1 MKPKIVK
8 ISRPSQREHKK
19 TIDMVTRL
27 YVHLLKSDIRVSS
40 DEVAIL
46 YTVLVN
52 LFHKVDVSWEV
63 YIRQVLE
70 NDIPIAQVVSYLNAH
85 LTRLDKIRILLSIVI
100 MANTDN
106 NFAISEITTILD
118 LGRQFNLETD
128 GFMNLI
134 NSFETKSDSLIIVEQ
149 GNLFNSAHNSLFYDY
164 LTFGRETENDII
176 FKDKI
181 VSERELLLIL
191 IDKFMFVLTSA
202 KTTSQIDGIALKP
215 NMIYFL
221 SHESVLT
228 VGNINFEHEILS
240 KMYLAQETYDI
251 IYFHK
256 QDYDFRIINN
266 KNRYSVILNQGTIY
280 RNGKSVIHNKES
292 SISYDDI
299 MQIKGDYAPFTLQDV
314 IHERS
319 DIGVENIV
327 PKELFINHEGEYF
340 ALSRTASP
348 KTVIRFTVDETILT
362 AYPVK
367 KGFVF
372 SINGKVV
379 TQPTTL
385 HLNVDVLS
393 IQKGNYRINSFYDM
407 VDVPFEINHIEI
419 MDIKHYFKDNT
430 LALDS
435 VSFSMDKGEFV
446 GILGQSGCGKSTL
459 LKTISG
465 EIHPTYG
472 SVKIDG
478 KNLYRNIM
486 YFTEHFGY
494 VPQEDLLF
502 NNLTVYENLMYR
514 GKMRMPTISR
524 EHLDQKI
531 SIILNQTNLMQRKY
545 SLVGD
550 LKNKLMSGGERK
562 RLNIA
567 LEMLFEPTLII
578 CDEPTSGLSSS
589 DAEQVI
595 DMLKEL
601 TMQGK
606 LVLCTIHQPNADIYS
621 KFDKVLLMD
630 NGGRQVF
637 YGTPDASFSYF
648 DTELSQT
655 SHRKDEIDKKRFLKT
670 PDYVYDVISYP
681 EYRENGE
688 IAYEQV
694 NQRIVVKRKF
704 PPEYWRDRYKRKMLF
719 EIISNELP
727 AETSELPI
735 QKVAR
740 KRLPVLGRIKL
751 FLLYIKRNF
760 QLKIRNRTNMMI
772 TFMEAPLLG
781 LIVGFILRLAPE
793 ADKYSYYRN
802 TNIGVYI
809 FVSIIVF
816 IFLGM
821 SSSIQEIL
829 EERRMILR
837 EKMMN
842 LRASDYLGAKVII
855 LSLFAILQVIL
866 YYAVSASILEM
877 RGIIGPSMIYYFS
890 SSVIGFSMGL
900 FISSFLND
908 SRAIINILPLVL
920 IPQIIFGGAIIQ
932 YEKMNQDLKLFKKSP
947 IPEIV
952 QIIPSRWLFEGMFTA
967 QSNLNAYSRQLD
979 QQEKKRLTLEK
990 KYRKGYITFG
1000 ELQSATDKLYQEK
1013 AVIAKDY
1020 PVQKYTNRNINSAV
1034 NMMDGHF
1041 LNTYENVFLSSY
1053 KHLFDKKY
1061 KTYVLDLWIVLLYAF
1076 LFQLA
1081 TLVKLKYFFKE

>member
-1 MKPKIVK
+1 MKSKI
-8 ISRPSQREHKK
+8 INLSRSSQREHKQ
-19 TIDMVTRL
+19 TINMVTRL

-63 YIRQVLE
+63 YLRQVLE
-70 NDIPIAQVVSYLNAH
+70 NDIPIEQVISYLNIH

-106 NFAISEITTILD
+106 DFAISEITTILE
-118 LGRQFNLETD
+118 LSKHFNLETD

-134 NSFETKSDSLIIVEQ
+134 NSFENKNDNLIIVEQ
-149 GNLFNSAHNSLFYDY
+149 GNLFHSAHNSLFYDY
-164 LTFGRETENDII
+164 LTFGRDLENDII
-176 FKDKI
+176 LKDKG
-181 VSERELLLIL
+181 VSDRELLLIL
-191 IDKFMFVLTSA
+191 IDKFIFVLTSSR
-202 KTTSQIDGIALKP
+202 TTSQIDGKHLKP
-215 NMIYFL
+215 NVIYYL
-221 SHESVLT
+221 PQDSVLT
-228 VGNINFEHEILS
+228 VGDINFEHEILS

-280 RNGKSVIHNKES
+280 KNGKSIIHNREW
-292 SISYDDI
+292 SIAYDDI
-299 MQIKGDYAPFTLQDV
+299 LQIKGDYAPFTLQDV

-319 DIGVENIV
+319 DIGVENII
-327 PKELFINHEGEYF
+327 PKDLYLNHEGEF
-340 ALSRTASP
+340 FSLSKTANT
-348 KTVIRFTVDETILT
+348 KTVIHFAVNDDILT

-367 KGFVF
+367 KGFNF
-372 SINGKVV
+372 AINGVTV
-379 TQPTTL
+379 TQPVEFHYNT
-385 HLNVDVLS
+385 DVLT
-393 IQKGNYRINSFYDM
+393 IKKGKYRINSFYDL
-407 VDVPFEINHIEI
+407 VEVPFEINHIEL
-419 MDIKHYFKDNT
+419 MDIKHFFKDNT

-435 VSFSMDKGEFV
+435 ISFSLDKGEFV

-459 LKTISG
+459 LKTVSA

-472 SVKIDG
+472 SIKIDG

-502 NNLTVYENLMYR
+502 SNLTVYENLMYR

-550 LKNKLMSGGERK
+550 IKNKFMSGGERK

-601 TMQGK
+601 TKQGK
-606 LVLCTIHQPNADIYS
+606 IVLCTIHQPNADIYS

-630 NGGRQVF
+630 MGGKQVF
-637 YGTPDASFSYF
+637 YGSPDESFTYF
-648 DTELSQT
+648 DIELAQT
-655 SHRKDEIDKKRFLKT
+655 TYKKEEIEKKCSLRT
-670 PDYVYDVISYP
+670 PDYIYDVISYP
-681 EYRENGE
+681 EYRDNGE

-704 PPEYWRDRYKRKMLF
+704 PPEYWRDRYKRKMLY
-719 EIISNELP
+719 EIISRDIP
-727 AETSELPI
+727 SDTSEIPV
-735 QKVAR
+735 QQASSR
-740 KRLPVLGRIKL
+740 RLPLLGRCKL
-751 FLLYIKRNF
+751 FFLYIKRNF
-760 QLKIRNRTNMMI
+760 QLKIRNRTNMII
-772 TFMEAPLLG
+772 TFLEAPILG

-793 ADKYSYYRN
+793 ASRYSYYKN

-809 FVSIIVF
+809 FVSIIIF

-829 EERRMILR
+829 EERRMIMR

-842 LRASDYLGAKVII
+842 MRSADYLGAKLII
-855 LSLFAILQVIL
+855 LSFFAIIQVIL
-866 YYAVSASILEM
+866 YYAVSASILNM
-877 RGIIGPSMIYYFS
+877 QGIILPSIGYYFAS
-890 SSVIGFSMGL
+890 SLIGFSMGL
-900 FISSFLND
+900 FISTFLND
-908 SRAIINILPLVL
+908 NRAIITILPLVL

-932 YEKMNQDLKLFKKSP
+932 YEKMNQDLKILKKSP

-952 QIIPSRWLFEGMFTA
+952 QVIPSRWLFEGMFTA
-967 QSNLNAYSRQLD
+967 QANLNSYNRQLD
-979 QQEKKRLTLEK
+979 IKEKKRLTLEK
-990 KYRKGYITFG
+990 KYRKGYIGFD
-1000 ELQSATDKLYQEK
+1000 ELQKSTDRLYSEK
-1013 AVIAKDY
+1013 ANIARDY
-1020 PVQKYTNRNINSAV
+1020 PVEKFTNRNINNAV

-1041 LNTYENVFLSSY
+1041 LNTNQNAFLSSY
-1053 KHLFDKKY
+1053 KHLFDHRY
-1061 KTYVLDLWIVLLYAF
+1061 RTYYLNLWIILLYAVS
-1076 LFQLA
+1076 FQLA
-1081 TLVKLKYFFKE
+1081 TLVKLKYYFKE